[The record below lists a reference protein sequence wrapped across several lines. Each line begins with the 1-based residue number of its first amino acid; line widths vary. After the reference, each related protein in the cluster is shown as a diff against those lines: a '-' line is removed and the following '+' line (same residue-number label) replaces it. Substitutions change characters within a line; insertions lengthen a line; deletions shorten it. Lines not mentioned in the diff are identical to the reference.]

1 MVAAAA
7 EEDAEGRGGVDS
19 SCVGLIVVVCRC
31 CFISTTTFTLKLGE
45 SICCAALRRLSKG
58 SILLSLPLL
67 ARY

>member
-19 SCVGLIVVVCRC
+19 SCVGLIVVVCC

-58 SILLSLPLL
+58 SILLSLPML